1 MNRDVVAGAV
11 PTAIDLPGRL
21 RLAVW
26 SDRLAVW
33 SLIGLAAVMP
43 FAHTGRIQS
52 ALLAAAIAGWLGRW
66 SCDPGFRWTRTPVDL
81 PMALLVAWGIV
92 ALVTAVDAAYSAREI
107 KNELVTQAVLFVL
120 GVSVAHR
127 ARDVAALAW
136 AVAVA
141 GLVMGG
147 YAVWQ
152 FDWRLDTVLDTV
164 LTRAV
169 RTVSFTSDSIFLS
182 SYLVLAIPVVFFLAL
197 EVRHRAAR
205 FAAWSIW
212 FVLILALV
220 STVTRAAWGAVLVQ
234 LLIYGAVLNRRVLV
248 GWCLL
253 AAAVVV
259 AFLAVPSFQ
268 QTIVGSGW
276 FQDSGRLVYWS
287 HIIPH
292 VADRPLTGFGYGQET
307 PDRAFPGIRQATPA
321 IDSTHAFNSFIEIM
335 LELGLVGLGVF
346 CWVLWRVGATVW
358 RTIRTGGR
366 DSADRTLLVCILMIL
381 VGFIIRNQVDH
392 LFRDAPGHLFWIL
405 MGLGVGRAVARP
417 SDSAS

>member
-1 MNRDVVAGAV
+1 MNRDVVAGAAV
-11 PTAIDLPGRL
+11 PPAIDPSGRVW
-21 RLAVW
+21 LAVW

-33 SLIGLAAVMP
+33 SLIGLAAIMP
-43 FAHTGRIQS
+43 FAHTGPIQS
-52 ALLAAAIAGWLGRW
+52 ALLAGAIAGWVGRW
-66 SCDPGFRWTRTPVDL
+66 YADPAFKWARTPVDL

-92 ALVTAVDAAYSAREI
+92 ALVTAVDVAYSAREI

-127 ARDVAALAW
+127 ARNVAALAW
-136 AVAVA
+136 AVALA

-152 FDWRLDTVLDTV
+152 FDWRLDTVLM
-164 LTRAV
+164 RAA
-169 RTVSFTSDSIFLS
+169 RTASFTSDPIFLS

-197 EVRHRAAR
+197 EVRHRVAR
-205 FAAWSIW
+205 VAAWSIW

-220 STVTRAAWGAVLVQ
+220 STVTRASWGAVLVQ

-248 GWCLL
+248 GWFLL
-253 AAAVVV
+253 AVTVVV

-268 QTIVGSGW
+268 QTIVGYGW
-276 FQDSGRLVYWS
+276 FQDSDRLVYWS

-292 VADRPLTGFGYGQET
+292 VADRPFTGFGYGQET

-321 IDSTHAFNSFIEIM
+321 IDSTHAFNSFIEIA

-358 RTIRTGGR
+358 RAIRTGGR
-366 DSADRTLLVCILMIL
+366 DSADRTLLICILMIL
-381 VGFIIRNQVDH
+381 VGFVIRNQVDH

-417 SDSAS
+417 TDSAS

>member
-1 MNRDVVAGAV
+1 MNGDVVASAAARSEV
-11 PTAIDLPGRL
+11 ASPSRV

-33 SLIGLAAVMP
+33 SLIGLAAIMP
-43 FAHTGRIQS
+43 YAHTGRIQS
-52 ALLAAAIAGWLGRW
+52 ALLAGAIAGWVGRW
-66 SCDPGFRWTRTPVDL
+66 YADPAFKWARTPVDV
-81 PMALLVAWGIV
+81 PMALYVAWGIV
-92 ALVTAVDAAYSAREI
+92 ALVTALDVAYSAREI

-120 GVSVAHR
+120 GVSVARR

-152 FDWRLDTVLDTV
+152 FDWRLDTVL
-164 LTRAV
+164 TRAA
-169 RTVSFTSDSIFLS
+169 RTASFTPDPIFLS
-182 SYLVLAIPVVFFLAL
+182 SYLVLAIPVVFFLTLVA
-197 EVRHRAAR
+197 RHRVGR
-205 FAAWSIW
+205 VAAWSIW

-220 STVTRAAWGAVLVQ
+220 STVTRAAWGAVIVQ

-248 GWCLL
+248 GWGLL

-268 QTIVGSGW
+268 QTLVGDGW
-276 FQDSGRLVYWS
+276 FQDSGRRVYWS
-287 HIIPH
+287 HIIPR
-292 VADRPLTGFGYGQET
+292 VADRPFTGFGYGQET
-307 PDRAFPGIRQATPA
+307 TDRAFPGIRQAAPA
-321 IDSTHAFNSFIEIM
+321 IDSTHAFNSFIEIA
-335 LELGLVGLGVF
+335 LELGLVGLGMF

-366 DSADRTLLVCILMIL
+366 DSVDTALLVCILMIL

-417 SDSAS
+417 ADSAS